1 MADLIAFQTYHHS
14 NLLPPTSST
23 MIPRHAHKRS
33 LSSEYR
39 GLSPDKTVTKAKS
52 TTDLSET
59 ISKNG
64 SNSQLARYEEDSF
77 NTLQDPR
84 LATKAEVSPSTS
96 STHHPDLSNEVAAL
110 SVKLIQAI
118 NNQTLLDDS
127 LGATRQEL
135 ELAQGKIQAL
145 EFQNEKYRR
154 DIDEKV
160 YIKKSDSDREIMQL
174 GAALAEER
182 TQREIVEKG
191 KKTIEQELEALTA
204 DLFQEANK
212 MVAAAKIEREAVE
225 KKNEQLRSQIKD
237 TELLLASHQD
247 QLAELKSVMQGM
259 HISKDDVDSRASTAP
274 SSPAGPYQMQGATQ
288 EPEPNHAVATP
299 CNPEELVPG
308 PSCNFPE
315 ILRMVC
321 RTDLQAYDDFRELLT
336 LSRSSKPP
344 SRAGSGS
351 YAGLNVMS
359 LAGFGSGSTSANNS
373 PTKGVTSSPSS
384 LASQLGS
391 HIPLK
396 DTRFYKRVLM
406 EDIEPTLRLDLAPGI
421 SWLTR
426 RTVIS
431 GICEG
436 TLVVE
441 PIPTTTKKYEFP
453 CTVCGERRPGPQN
466 ERTHRFRTSE
476 SETAQRYS
484 LCIQC
489 LERIRSCCEFT
500 GYLRLILDGHLK
512 AGDNDE
518 EKDIWEETIR
528 LRERMF
534 WSRIAGGIVPLV
546 RRAAEPEADVE
557 TTKPNVNISEETH
570 ENGLL
575 HPIDNATVETKPYDM
590 SGSLEGT
597 QSQRNSSI
605 FAPSLPDFD
614 MAKPGTPDPYSLQN
628 ERIEDSTSDVPQ
640 RRDSVDSD
648 VSVYEE
654 ANANTHANA
663 ETEYPESD
671 EAQTPT
677 VHEKES
683 AEAAGQ
689 SSQ

>member
-1 MADLIAFQTYHHS
+1 
-14 NLLPPTSST
+14 
-23 MIPRHAHKRS
+23 
-33 LSSEYR
+33 
-39 GLSPDKTVTKAKS
+39 
-52 TTDLSET
+52 
-59 ISKNG
+59 
-64 SNSQLARYEEDSF
+64 
-77 NTLQDPR
+77 
-84 LATKAEVSPSTS
+84 
-96 STHHPDLSNEVAAL
+96 
-110 SVKLIQAI
+110 
-118 NNQTLLDDS
+118 
-127 LGATRQEL
+127 
-135 ELAQGKIQAL
+135 
-145 EFQNEKYRR
+145 
-154 DIDEKV
+154 
-160 YIKKSDSDREIMQL
+160 
-174 GAALAEER
+174 
-182 TQREIVEKG
+182 
-191 KKTIEQELEALTA
+191 
-204 DLFQEANK
+204 

-259 HISKDDVDSRASTAP
+259 HLSKDDVDSRAASTAP
-274 SSPAGPYQMQGATQ
+274 SSPAGHFQSQGGTQ
-288 EPEPNHAVATP
+288 EPEPNHVVAAP
-299 CNPEELVPG
+299 CNPEELIPG

-321 RTDLQAYDDFRELLT
+321 RTDLQAFDDFRELLT

-359 LAGFGSGSTSANNS
+359 LAGFGSGSASANNS
-373 PTKGVTSSPSS
+373 PTKGITSSPSS
-384 LASQLGS
+384 LASQMGS

-441 PIPTTTKKYEFP
+441 PMPTTTKKYEFP

-534 WSRIAGGIVPLV
+534 WCRIAGGIVPLV
-546 RRAAEPEADVE
+546 RRAAEPEAEVE
-557 TTKPNVNISEETH
+557 TTKSNVMNVSQETH
-570 ENGLL
+570 ESGLL
-575 HPIDNATVETKPYDM
+575 HPSDNAIVDSKPYDT
-590 SGSLEGT
+590 SGSFEST

-614 MAKPGTPDPYSLQN
+614 MAKPGTPDPHRYQN
-628 ERIEDSTSDVPQ
+628 DTTEDSTSDVPQ
-640 RRDSVDSD
+640 RRGSVDSD

-654 ANANTHANA
+654 AKA
-663 ETEYPESD
+663 ETEYTESE
-671 EAQTPT
+671 EARTPT
-677 VHEKES
+677 VHEKQSTEV
-683 AEAAGQ
+683 AG
-689 SSQ
+689 

>member
-14 NLLPPTSST
+14 NLLPPSSST

-59 ISKNG
+59 ISRNG
-64 SNSQLARYEEDSF
+64 SNSHLARYEEDSF

-84 LATKAEVSPSTS
+84 LTIKGEVSPSTS

-118 NNQTLLDDS
+118 NNQTQLDDS

-135 ELAQGKIQAL
+135 ELTHGKIQAL

-160 YIKKSDSDREIMQL
+160 YIKKCDADREIFQL
-174 GAALAEER
+174 RAALAEER

-212 MVAAAKIEREAVE
+212 MVAAAQIEREAVE

-259 HISKDDVDSRASTAP
+259 HLSKDDVDSRAASTAP
-274 SSPAGPYQMQGATQ
+274 SSPAGPSQMQGATQ
-288 EPEPNHAVATP
+288 EPEPNHVIATP
-299 CNPEELVPG
+299 CNAEELIPG

-359 LAGFGSGSTSANNS
+359 LAGFGSGSASANNS
-373 PTKGVTSSPSS
+373 PTKGVTGSPSS
-384 LASQLGS
+384 LASHMGS
-391 HIPLK
+391 HIPFEGHPILQ
-396 DTRFYKRVLM
+396 T
-406 EDIEPTLRLDLAPGI
+406 GI

-441 PIPTTTKKYEFP
+441 PMPTMTKKYEFP

-512 AGDNDE
+512 AGDTEE
-518 EKDIWEETIR
+518 EKDIWEETVR

-546 RRAAEPEADVE
+546 RRAAEPEIEVE
-557 TTKPNVNISEETH
+557 TTRSKVNVSEETN

-575 HPIDNATVETKPYDM
+575 HPTDNAIVESKPYDM
-590 SGSLEGT
+590 SGSFEST

-605 FAPSLPDFD
+605 FAPSLPDYD
-614 MAKPGTPDPYSLQN
+614 MAKRPHSFQDD
-628 ERIEDSTSDVPQ
+628 RIEDSASDVPQ

-654 ANANTHANA
+654 ANASA

-671 EAQTPT
+671 EARTPT

-683 AEAAGQ
+683 TEVAGQ

>member
-1 MADLIAFQTYHHS
+1 
-14 NLLPPTSST
+14 

-33 LSSEYR
+33 LSSEFR
-39 GLSPDKTVTKAKS
+39 GLSPDRIVTKAKS

-59 ISKNG
+59 ISKNA
-64 SNSQLARYEEDSF
+64 SKSQLGRYDEEESF

-84 LATKAEVSPSTS
+84 LAIKAEVSPSTS

-118 NNQTLLDDS
+118 NNQTHLDDS

-135 ELAQGKIQAL
+135 ELAQGKVQAL

-154 DIDEKV
+154 DIDDKV
-160 YIKKSDSDREIMQL
+160 YIKKSDSDREILQL
-174 GAALAEER
+174 RTALTEER
-182 TQREIVEKG
+182 TQRMTVEKG
-191 KKTIEQELEALTA
+191 KKQIEQELEALTA
-204 DLFQEANK
+204 DLFQEANR

-259 HISKDDVDSRASTAP
+259 NISKDDLESRAASTAP
-274 SSPAGPYQMQGATQ
+274 SSPARPSTSQ
-288 EPEPNHAVATP
+288 EPELNHIAVTP
-299 CNPEELVPG
+299 CNPEEVIPG
-308 PSCNFPE
+308 PSCNYPE

-359 LAGFGSGSTSANNS
+359 LAGFGSGSASATNS
-373 PTKGVTSSPSS
+373 PTKNLAGSPSS

-406 EDIEPTLRLDLAPGI
+406 EDIEPTLRLDMAPGI

-426 RTVIS
+426 RTVVS

-441 PIPTTTKKYEFP
+441 PMPTNTKKFEFP
-453 CTVCGERRPGPQN
+453 CTVCGERRTGPQN

-489 LERIRSCCEFT
+489 LERVRSCCEFT

-512 AGDNDE
+512 AGDHEE
-518 EKDIWEETIR
+518 EKDIWEETVR

-534 WSRIAGGIVPLV
+534 WSRIAAGIVPLV
-546 RRAAEPEADVE
+546 RRAAEPEAEAEAEVE
-557 TTKPNVNISEETH
+557 STESKVNVSEEIY

-575 HPIDNATVETKPYDM
+575 HPTDNTNLESKSYDV
-590 SGSLEGT
+590 SGSGEST
-597 QSQRNSSI
+597 RSQRDSSI

-614 MAKPGTPDPYSLQN
+614 MAKPGTPDPYNVQN
-628 ERIEDSTSDVPQ
+628 GNIEDSTSDVPE
-640 RRDSVDSD
+640 RRGSVDSD
-648 VSVYEE
+648 ISIYEE
-654 ANANTHANA
+654 ASGIA
-663 ETEYPESD
+663 ETEYPESE
-671 EAQTPT
+671 EAKTPT
-677 VHEKES
+677 VHENES
-683 AEAAGQ
+683 TETDDQ
-689 SSQ
+689 TSQ